1 MQWLIPSLAL
11 AIFGLLPQSEAPIAL
26 QAPPADSQKQRSD
39 AASSTFAEARHLT
52 EIGKYDEAIAQ
63 LEALRAQV
71 PPPPDLSHELGIAY
85 YKKSDYANAIPNF
98 EKALA
103 ENPGDSEA
111 TQLIGICLYLV
122 GRPGAAIPYLQ
133 KVLTWYPRANVD
145 AAYILGV
152 SYIQNKQ
159 YDEAR
164 QTFAKMFGF
173 SGESAAA
180 YLFCGRILFRLEFTA
195 VTEEYALKAIAL
207 DPKLPMAHYLLGELY
222 LYQAKTDQAIAQ
234 FEQEIQ
240 LNPSYANVYFKLG
253 DAYSRVERYD
263 DAERLLQRSVWL
275 DPNSSGPYI
284 LLGKVL
290 LKKSE
295 PELALRALSRAI
307 AMDPGNPMAHQLLGQ
322 SYRALGQAA
331 DADRELRQ
339 AADLNRNPTKP

>member
-1 MQWLIPSLAL
+1 MPLFVKSLAFL
-11 AIFGLLPQSEAPIAL
+11 LLGLFPPWQAQQAAQSPQPQSAPS
-26 QAPPADSQKQRSD
+26 PSP
-39 AASSTFAEARHLT
+39 FEEPRHLS
-52 EIGKYDEAIAQ
+52 EIGKFEDAVAL
-63 LEALRAQV
+63 LEAMRSQT
-71 PPPPDLSHELGIAY
+71 PPPAGLSHELGIAY
-85 YKKSDYANAIPNF
+85 YKKNDYANAILNF
-98 EKALA
+98 QKALV
-103 ENPGDSEA
+103 ENPNDGEA
-111 TQLIGICLYLV
+111 AQLIGICLYLA
-122 GRPGAAIPYLQ
+122 GRPGDAIPYLH

-152 SYIQNKQ
+152 SYIQNQ
-159 YDEAR
+159 QFDEAR
-164 QTFAKMFGF
+164 HTFAKMFGF
-173 SGESAAA
+173 SGDSAAA

-195 VTEEYALKAIAL
+195 VTEEYAKKAVAL

-222 LYQAKTDQAIAQ
+222 LYQAKADDAIAQ

-240 LNPSYANVYFKLG
+240 INPSFANVYFKLG

-295 PELALRALSRAI
+295 PELAARSLSRAI

-322 SYRALGQAA
+322 SYRALGQTA

-339 AADLNRNPTKP
+339 AADLNRKPTKP

>member
-1 MQWLIPSLAL
+1 MLFFLMPLAFLWL
-11 AIFGLLPQSEAPIAL
+11 GLLPQSQATQAS
-26 QAPPADSQKQRSD
+26 QAPQSKVTDSTSSFADAK
-39 AASSTFAEARHLT
+39 HLS

-63 LEALRAQV
+63 LESLRDQS
-71 PPPPDLSHELGIAY
+71 PPPAGLSHELGIVY
-85 YKKSDYANAIPNF
+85 YKKSDYANAVLNLQ
-98 EKALA
+98 KALA
-103 ENPGDSEA
+103 ENPNDAEA
-111 TQLIGICLYLV
+111 TQLIGICLYLA
-122 GRPGAAIPYLQ
+122 GRPGEAIPYLQ
-133 KVLTWYPRANVD
+133 KVLAWYPRANVD

-173 SGESAAA
+173 NGDSAAA
-180 YLFCGRILFRLEFTA
+180 YLFCGRIFFRLEFTA
-195 VTEEYALKAIAL
+195 LTEEYARKAVAL

-222 LYQAKTDQAIAQ
+222 LYQTKTDEAIAQ

-263 DAERLLQRSVWL
+263 DAERLLQRSIWL

-284 LLGKVL
+284 ILGKVL

-295 PELALRALSRAI
+295 PELAARALSRAI

-322 SYRALGQAA
+322 SYRALGQSA

-339 AADLNRNPTKP
+339 AADLNRKPTKP

>member
-1 MQWLIPSLAL
+1 MLRLIQSVAFLLFGVLAQ
-11 AIFGLLPQSEAPIAL
+11 F
-26 QAPPADSQKQRSD
+26 QRSEVPQTPVPPTK
-39 AASSTFAEARHLT
+39 SSTESSPFAEARHLT
-52 EIGKYDEAIAQ
+52 EIGKFDEAIAQ
-63 LEALRAQV
+63 LEAMRSQT
-71 PPPPDLSHELGIAY
+71 PPPAGLSHELGIAY
-85 YKKSDYANAIPNF
+85 YKKSDYANAIPNL

-103 ENPGDSEA
+103 ENPGDGEA
-111 TQLIGICLYLV
+111 TQLIGICLYLA

-173 SGESAAA
+173 SGDSAAA

-195 VTEEYALKAIAL
+195 VTEEYAQKAIAL

-222 LYQAKTDQAIAQ
+222 LYQAKTDQAIVQ

-253 DAYSRVERYD
+253 DAYSRAERYD

-295 PELALRALSRAI
+295 AELAARALSRAI

-322 SYRALGQAA
+322 CYRALGQSA

-339 AADLNRNPTKP
+339 AADLNRKPTKP

>member
-1 MQWLIPSLAL
+1 MLFFVKSLAL
-11 AIFGLLPQSEAPIAL
+11 LWLGLLPQSQASRAP
-26 QAPPADSQKQRSD
+26 QVSQPPATDS
-39 AASSTFAEARHLT
+39 ASPFAEARHLSD
-52 EIGKYDEAIAQ
+52 IGKYDEAIAQ
-63 LEALRAQV
+63 LERLRSQT
-71 PPPPDLSHELGIAY
+71 PPPAGLWAELGIAY
-85 YKKSDYANAIPNF
+85 YKKSDDANAIPNF

-103 ENPGDSEA
+103 ENPGEGEA
-111 TQLIGICLYLV
+111 TQLIGICLYLA

-173 SGESAAA
+173 SGDSAAA

-195 VTEEYALKAIAL
+195 VTEEYAQEATAL

-222 LYQAKTDQAIAQ
+222 LYQAKTDQAIVQ

-253 DAYSRVERYD
+253 DAYSRAERYD

-295 PELALRALSRAI
+295 AELAARALSRAI

-322 SYRALGQAA
+322 CYRALGQSA

-339 AADLNRNPTKP
+339 AADLNRKPTKP

>member
-1 MQWLIPSLAL
+1 MTWLIQTVAVVLFSVLAQFELSLA
-11 AIFGLLPQSEAPIAL
+11 Q
-26 QAPPADSQKQRSD
+26 QAPAQQGKKSI
-39 AASSTFAEARHLT
+39 AESSPFAEPRHLA
-52 EIGKYDEAIAQ
+52 EIGKFDEAITQ
-63 LEALRAQV
+63 LEAMRSQTPA
-71 PPPPDLSHELGIAY
+71 PPGLPHELGIAY
-85 YKKSDYANAIPNF
+85 YKKNDYANAIPNF

-103 ENPGDSEA
+103 ENPNDGEA
-111 TQLIGICLYLV
+111 TQLIGICLYLA

-173 SGESAAA
+173 SGDSAAA

-195 VTEEYALKAIAL
+195 ITEEYAQKAIAL

-295 PELALRALSRAI
+295 PELAARALSRAI

-322 SYRALGQAA
+322 SYRALGQSA
-331 DADRELRQ
+331 DAERELRQ
-339 AADLNRNPTKP
+339 AAELNRKPTKP

>member
-1 MQWLIPSLAL
+1 MPVLLMSLTFVWL
-11 AIFGLLPQSEAPIAL
+11 GMLPQSPQQPQTSPAP
-26 QAPPADSQKQRSD
+26 QQQTSSPDSPFR
-39 AASSTFAEARHLT
+39 EARHLS
-52 EIGKYDEAIAQ
+52 EIGKYDEAITQ
-63 LEALRAQV
+63 LETMRGQTPA
-71 PPPPDLSHELGIAY
+71 PTGLSHELGIAY
-85 YKKSDYANAIPNF
+85 YKKNDYANAILNF
-98 EKALA
+98 QKALA
-103 ENPGDSEA
+103 EDPKDGEA
-111 TQLIGICLYLV
+111 TQLIGICLYLA
-122 GRPGAAIPYLQ
+122 GRPGQAIPYLE

-152 SYIQNKQ
+152 SYIQNSQ

-173 SGESAAA
+173 SGDSAAA

-195 VTEEYALKAIAL
+195 VTEEYSKKAISL

-222 LYQAKTDQAIAQ
+222 LYQAKTDEAIAQ

-263 DAERLLQRSVWL
+263 DAERFLQRSVWL

-295 PELALRALSRAI
+295 PELAARSLSRAI

-322 SYRALGQAA
+322 SYRALGQTA

-339 AADLNRNPTKP
+339 AADLNRKPTKP

>member
-1 MQWLIPSLAL
+1 MPLRLKSLAL
-11 AIFGLLPQSEAPIAL
+11 VLFGLLAPSEASK
-26 QAPPADSQKQRSD
+26 APQVPQEQSAPATSP
-39 AASSTFAEARHLT
+39 FEPARHLS
-52 EIGKYDEAIAQ
+52 EIGKFDEAITQ
-63 LEALRAQV
+63 LEAMRTET
-71 PPPPDLSHELGIAY
+71 PPPAGLSHELGIAY
-85 YKKSDYANAIPNF
+85 YKKSDYANAILNLK
-98 EKALA
+98 KALT
-103 ENPGDSEA
+103 ENADDAEA
-111 TQLIGICLYLV
+111 TQLIGICLYLA
-122 GRPGAAIPYLQ
+122 GRPGEAIPYLQ

-145 AAYILGV
+145 AAYILGI
-152 SYIQNKQ
+152 SYIQNQQ
-159 YDEAR
+159 YGEAR

-173 SGESAAA
+173 AGDSAAA

-195 VTEEYALKAIAL
+195 VTEEYAQKAIAL

-240 LNPSYANVYFKLG
+240 LNPSFGNVYFKLG
-253 DAYSRVERYD
+253 DAYSRVERWD

-275 DPNSSGPYI
+275 DPNSSGPFI

-295 PELALRALSRAI
+295 PELAARALSRAI

-322 SYRALGQAA
+322 SYRALGQTG

-339 AADLNRNPTKP
+339 AADLNRKPTKP